1 MQTGSLKEKYFKEI
15 RGKLMKSL
23 EKGNIFE
30 VPKLEKIV
38 INTSFGRMSPD
49 QKTKEQIAVSL
60 ATITG
65 QKPIF
70 TKAKKAI
77 AGFKIREGQVIGA
90 KVTLRNEKMYNFFKK
105 LVSIVFP
112 RLRDFR
118 GVSTQ
123 SFDKSGNYS
132 VGFSELSIFPEID
145 YVKGQKTVGLEVTIA
160 TSALNKEDAKKLL
173 EELGMAFTDSLPV
186 EKKQVSEGV
195 KGK

>member
-1 MQTGSLKEKYFKEI
+1 
-15 RGKLMKSL
+15 MKSL

-49 QKTKEQIAVSL
+49 QKTKEQIVTSL
-60 ATITG
+60 ATIAG
-65 QKPIF
+65 QQPVF

-77 AGFKIREGQVIGA
+77 AGFKIREGQIIGA

-123 SFDKSGNYS
+123 SFDKNGNYS

-145 YVKGQKTVGLEVTIA
+145 YIKGQKTVGLEVTIT
-160 TSALNKEDAKKLL
+160 TSASNKEDAKKLL
-173 EELGMAFTDSLPV
+173 EELGMAFTDSV
-186 EKKQVSEGV
+186 SGEKKPVKEGV